1 MADAKGAALVTGAAR
16 RIGRALALAL
26 AREGHDVAVHY
37 GKSAA
42 EAEAVADE
50 IRALGRRCALI
61 RADLAREADVASVVP
76 AARSAL
82 GPLRVLV
89 NSASTFETD
98 DIFTMTR
105 ESWDRHIEANLRAP
119 VKLIQDFAA
128 AADTQADNLVVNILD
143 QRVLKLT
150 PQFFSYTAAKSALF
164 ILTKTLAQA
173 LGPRNIRVNAIGPGP
188 TMRNVRQ
195 SEADFLRQTEATVLG
210 RGATTDDLAGA
221 LRYLL
226 GARAVT
232 GQMIAV
238 DGGQHL
244 IWQTP
249 DVLVGE

>member
-1 MADAKGAALVTGAAR
+1 MTAAKGAALVTGGAR

-26 AREGHDVAVHY
+26 ADEGYDVAVHY
-37 GKSAA
+37 RASAA
-42 EAEAVADE
+42 EAEAVAGE
-50 IRALGRRCALI
+50 IRARGRRAAPI
-61 RADLAREADVASVVP
+61 RADLAREAEAATVVP
-76 AARSAL
+76 AAIAVL

-128 AADTQADNLVVNILD
+128 AADPNTDRLVVNILD

-150 PQFFSYTAAKSALF
+150 PQFLSYTVAKSALF
-164 ILTKTLAQA
+164 TLTTTLAQA

-188 TMRNVRQ
+188 TARNVRQ
-195 SEADFLRQTEATVLG
+195 SEADFRRQTEATVLG
-210 RGATTDDLAGA
+210 RGAAPEDIAGA

-232 GQMIAV
+232 GQLIAV

-244 IWQTP
+244 IWKTP